1 MQHKK
6 ELGAFNAE
14 DLEVG
19 DIVSWSKWSE
29 EISDWVE
36 HLGILVSVQNEIHS
50 NRLVSVSK
58 VVPLDDNS
66 VELSFFTFTLKLVSQ
81 TSKENKT

>member
-1 MQHKK
+1 MQRKK

-14 DLEVG
+14 NLEVG

-29 EISDWVE
+29 EISDWIE
-36 HLGILVSVQNEIHS
+36 YLGILVSIQNEIHS